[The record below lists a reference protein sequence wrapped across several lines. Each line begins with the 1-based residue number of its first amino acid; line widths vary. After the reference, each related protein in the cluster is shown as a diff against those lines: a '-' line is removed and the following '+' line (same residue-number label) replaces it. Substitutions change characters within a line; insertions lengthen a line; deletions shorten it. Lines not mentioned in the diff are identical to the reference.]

1 MDFNYKD
8 LLDEKLIKKIT
19 IPQLKKK
26 ANELNI
32 YYKSNI
38 KKQDLVNLLL
48 EKIEKDIPNKDE
60 IKEEIKSEEVGE
72 KESVELFFKK
82 FENDKKKESI
92 KEELKKI
99 PISKTK
105 GKVESEL
112 INYLIAWIDSEN
124 FQTKKIYHKNYTSKF
139 LGQVHEICRK
149 GYITTMDEKDEN
161 EDHFMVEIFDQ
172 NTIYKTPNEI

>member
-82 FENDKKKESI
+82 FENDKKKKVS
-92 KEELKKI
+92 KK
-99 PISKTK
+99 
-105 GKVESEL
+105 
-112 INYLIAWIDSEN
+112 N
-124 FQTKKIYHKNYTSKF
+124 
-139 LGQVHEICRK
+139 
-149 GYITTMDEKDEN
+149 
-161 EDHFMVEIFDQ
+161 
-172 NTIYKTPNEI
+172 